1 MKRHDKRFII
11 EVFGKEGKKW
21 FRSGNDGLC
30 RFFATH
36 ADAQTAL
43 DSGNKS
49 EGMKYRI
56 RQK

>member
-30 RFFATH
+30 GFFAAR